1 MTYTHYSVSN
11 PSLVAQTVKNPPTV
25 WETQIRSL
33 HQEDP
38 QEKEMLHHSS
48 ILAWKFHGQRSLVG
62 DSSSGHKE
70 LDTTGRLYI
79 LFMYKIDKS
88 SECTVYHGEPYSIRC
103 GDLNV
108 KEI

>member
-1 MTYTHYSVSN
+1 MIAVTP
-11 PSLVAQTVKNPPTV
+11 PSAPF
-25 WETQIRSL
+25 I
-33 HQEDP
+33 
-38 QEKEMLHHSS
+38 HSS
-48 ILAWKFHGQRSLVG
+48 TLAWKFHGQRSLVG